1 MGITGFYWVLP
12 SFTGFYW
19 DNNGFYWVLLSFTG
33 FYRDLLG
40 FTVFFWVL
48 RGFTRFYRVLPG
60 FTGFYWVLLS
70 VHLVPV
76 DRTEIEVSLA
86 VLGSMKRCPIG
97 SDSVGRESPASRPP
111 IGRPWHRGAA
121 NGAPPLTGPGRFV
134 DRCSGR
140 RRREIRCLKNV
151 MKYFR
156 IELDFFDPNRITS
169 FLIIYESICILNV
182 L

>member
-1 MGITGFYWVLP
+1 MFCPVLYRLLLDLNEFHQVF
-12 SFTGFYW
+12 SEFKW
-19 DNNGFYWVLLSFTG
+19 ILLSFTG